1 MRRALPLMV
10 ALILV
15 VSFLPGAM
23 PAAAQSSPQ
32 YAIPQQTILQPSQ
45 VRTHGPLVD
54 KVVFYVY
61 PSDHAAFLA
70 LSRGSIQAM
79 EWTLSPSD
87 YVTAETNPNLY
98 TNTTLTYGFE
108 GIAFNCLMYP
118 YSNVHFRRAIA
129 YLTDY
134 AEIQKLLGVAVVAG
148 PYLYQP
154 TLYSQPLS
162 SVNWYNASIRYPYS
176 YDPEMAMKELLEVPG
191 MSYNAQT
198 GQWTLYGKPFSPVLY
213 YRSDDPLRTEAAQ
226 ALAQAAAAINL
237 TITLEP
243 VTGVTASS
251 VIYGPASSVV
261 IAPGTMLSNFSTTP
275 PVYNMTL
282 ANQTDTW
289 GMYTFG
295 WIVSWEPNW
304 PWFFFNS
311 QLAGVVNFGN
321 FYNESMDYWTDI
333 LYWAAANTTIAQEA
347 ASKVQQIFY
356 QQLPYIIWY
365 YETDL
370 YAVQSNGWQ
379 GYANIPTTGP
389 AEETGLYYTLLNV
402 HPAGAVGGTFTEAL
416 HSAPTSLDP
425 LYETN
430 WVWQVDVWQEVYDS
444 PIGTPPTGV
453 TSGALM
459 PWMATYTVQN
469 DVTAPIGS
477 GPGWWNPFNA
487 SGIVNGQIITLD
499 FFRNA
504 TWQDG
509 VPITAY
515 DYNFSL
521 YYWNLQGL
529 TGAATPDTGASTPPY
544 GLLATYIPPNDP
556 YEIKL
561 YVNSTNIWNIYTLD
575 VPVLPE
581 HIFQY
586 FNPSAVASA
595 TGAMDTTVPVS
606 QISGLSSYL
615 NSPNESLPEWMYW
628 LPNLEV
634 GSGPF
639 VFQSWNKVTNTQVLT
654 RNVNYYR
661 SAWWAWMSTVT
672 QGAAYSYK
680 VNVQEEIY
688 NPTSASFMG
697 VAPGSTGYIPI
708 TNATGVVQVEE
719 PGGAIVASYPLTS
732 LGNGSYTASIPTA
745 GLQPGT
751 YELVANLTYTSFG
764 LGRVWYS
771 YSGLTVTAPVTS
783 APLVITVT
791 NPSGLPIAGATV
803 VVDGQTATTNSSG
816 MASFPSVPLGTYT
829 ATVSAPGYKPTNVS
843 VTVSA
848 PAASAAVSLAP
859 LPVSAP
865 PPNYTLSYAIIA
877 IAVVIVI
884 IGVAVALVRGRRR
897 AE

>member
-1 MRRALPLMV
+1 MRRALQLIV
-10 ALILV
+10 ALILIA
-15 VSFLPGAM
+15 SFLPEAM
-23 PAAAQSSPQ
+23 PAMAQSYPQ

-45 VRTHGPLVD
+45 VRTHGPLINTVI
-54 KVVFYVY
+54 FYVY
-61 PSDHAAFLA
+61 SSDHAAFLA
-70 LSRGSIQAM
+70 LSKGQIQAM
-79 EWTLSPSD
+79 EWALSPAD
-87 YVTAETNPNLY
+87 YVTAQTIPNLY
-98 TNTTLTYGFE
+98 TNVTLTYGFE
-108 GIAFNCLMYP
+108 GIAFNMLMYP

-129 YLTDY
+129 YLTNY

-154 TLYSQPLS
+154 TLYSPPFS
-162 SVNWYNASIRYPYS
+162 SVSWYNASIKYPYS
-176 YDPEMAMKELLEVPG
+176 YNPQMAIKELEEVPG
-191 MSYNAQT
+191 MSYNPQT

-226 ALAQAAAAINL
+226 ALAQAAASINL
-237 TITLEP
+237 TITLKP

-251 VIYGPASSVV
+251 IIYSPASSVV
-261 IAPGTMLSNFSTTP
+261 IAPGTMLDNFSTTP

-282 ANQTDTW
+282 ANQIDTW

-321 FYNESMDYWTDI
+321 FYNESMDYWTDV
-333 LYWAAANTTIAQEA
+333 LYWAAANTTIAQRA
-347 ASKVQQIFY
+347 ASQVQLIFN

-365 YETDL
+365 YGTAL
-370 YAVQSNGWQ
+370 YAVQTNGWQ

-389 AEETGLYYTLLNV
+389 SEGIGLYYTLLNV
-402 HPAGAVGGTFTEAL
+402 HPTGTVGGTFTEAL
-416 HSAPTSLDP
+416 HSTPTSLNP

-469 DVTAPIGS
+469 GVTAPIGS
-477 GPGWWNPFNA
+477 GSGWWNPFNA
-487 SGIVNGQIITLD
+487 SKIVNGQIITLN

-529 TGAATPDTGASTPPY
+529 SDASTPYSYASTPPY
-544 GLLATYIPPNDP
+544 GLLATYIPPNNP
-556 YEIKL
+556 YEIQL
-561 YVNSTNIWNIYTLD
+561 YVNSTNLWNIYTLD
-575 VPVLPE
+575 IPPIPE
-581 HIFQY
+581 HIFRY
-586 FNPSAVASA
+586 FSPSAVAGA
-595 TGAMDTTVPVS
+595 TGAMDTTLPLAR
-606 QISGLSSYL
+606 IPGLSSYL
-615 NSPNESLPEWMYW
+615 NSPNEQLPQWMYW

-639 VFQSWNKVTNTQVLT
+639 VLQGWNKVTNTITLT

-672 QGAAYSYK
+672 QGSPYNYK
-680 VNVQEEIY
+680 VNVMEEIY
-688 NPTSASFMG
+688 NPTSSSFEG

-708 TNATGVVQVEE
+708 TNATGVVQVEA
-719 PGGAIVASYPLTS
+719 PGGTVVASYPLTS
-732 LGNGSYTASIPTA
+732 VGNGSYTASIPT
-745 GLQPGT
+745 GSLSPGV

-764 LGRVWYS
+764 LNRVWYS
-771 YSGLTVTAPVTS
+771 YSGLTVSAPVTS
-783 APLVITVT
+783 APLVVTVL
-791 NPSGLPIAGATV
+791 NPSGLPISGASVTV
-803 VVDGQTATTNSSG
+803 NGVTTATTNSSG
-816 MASFPSVPLGTYT
+816 MAAFPSVPLGTYT
-829 ATVSAPGYKPTNVS
+829 VTVSAPGYTPTNVT

-848 PAASAAVSLAP
+848 PSASASVTLSPAP
-859 LPVSAP
+859 VKVP
-865 PPNYTLSYAIIA
+865 PPSYTALYAIIA
-877 IAVVIVI
+877 VVVIVI
-884 IGVAVALVRGRRR
+884 IVAVVVVALRRR
-897 AE
+897 